1 MVQARRYRNLGLE
14 REARRLRRGVHRCL
28 REESAARRDP
38 EREAAILVRKLER
51 AQASD

>member
-1 MVQARRYRNLGLE
+1 MVQAGRYSNRGLD

-38 EREAAILVRKLER
+38 EREVAVLVEKLKW
-51 AQASD
+51 AQPSD

>member
-1 MVQARRYRNLGLE
+1 MVQARRYSNPGLE
-14 REARRLRRGVHRCL
+14 REARRLRRGAHRCL

-38 EREAAILVRKLER
+38 EREAAVLVKKLKW

>member
-1 MVQARRYRNLGLE
+1 MVQAQRYSNRGLE

-38 EREAAILVRKLER
+38 EREVAVVVEKLKW
-51 AQASD
+51 AQPSD

>member
-1 MVQARRYRNLGLE
+1 MQGRRYRNQALVQ
-14 REARRLRRGVHRCL
+14 EARRLRRGVHRYR

-38 EREAAILVRKLER
+38 EREAAILVGKLKQ

>member
-1 MVQARRYRNLGLE
+1 MQAQRYRTRGLE
-14 REARRLRRGVHRCL
+14 REARRLRRGAHRCL

-38 EREAAILVRKLER
+38 EREVAVLVEKLKW

>member
-1 MVQARRYRNLGLE
+1 MQAQRYRYRGLE
-14 REARRLRRGVHRCL
+14 REARRLRRGAHRSL

-38 EREAAILVRKLER
+38 EREVAVLVEKLKW